1 LGKGKTKPTNS
12 FTLENEKEKRAREY
26 REKAANLGS
35 EELKSEERFVI
46 KIKNNFVLGNEKE
59 EKTREY
65 KEKTSEYE
73 EKSRE
78 KSQLPAI

>member
-1 LGKGKTKPTNS
+1 M
-12 FTLENEKEKRAREY
+12 ENEKEERAREY
-26 REKAANLGS
+26 REKAGNLGS

-46 KIKNNFVLGNEKE
+46 KTKNNFVLGNEKE
-59 EKTREY
+59 EKTRVLRKE
-65 KEKTSEYE
+65 KEEKTSEYK